1 MTPRT
6 IVMRLTSDDVKEIQ
20 ISTDYDEVLR
30 AIGRLATWAASAYD
44 TVTIM
49 RDGTRDLIALYEVGG
64 SSERFVMGAVW
75 HNGSFGFHS

>member
-6 IVMRLTSDDVKEIQ
+6 IVMRLTSDDVKELQ

-49 RDGTRDLIALYEVGG
+49 RDGTRDLIALYENEG

-75 HNGSFGFHS
+75 REGSYELYS

>member
-6 IVMRLTSDDVKEIQ
+6 IVMRLTSDDVKELQ

-30 AIGRLATWAASAYD
+30 AIARLSTWGMQTYD

-49 RDGTRDLIALYEVGG
+49 RDGKHDLIALYEIEGA
-64 SSERFVMGAVW
+64 SERFVMGAVW